1 MIRNI
6 SSFGKILKAEG
17 LGIKS
22 IAQTAFKDKEGAHFV
37 VNLNNGEKGVYTVT
51 RGQNTTRQTLSSN
64 GKVVEY
70 TTKKF
75 PEQGWEV
82 YSKKSGDYVTIPQTQ
97 SLSYVKEQGKITG
110 AANYKRTPINEKT
123 YIDPATGQVR
133 HKAFVLQELHAD
145 KYTGRS
151 ILPEDKLVAADG
163 SKLLPIYQRP
173 MTGGE
178 PQVTKVWNM

>member
-37 VNLNNGEKGVYTVT
+37 VNLNNGDKGVYTVA
-51 RGQNTTRQTLSSN
+51 RGKNTNRQSLSSN

-75 PEQGWEV
+75 PELGWEV
-82 YSKKSGDYVTIPQTQ
+82 YSKKPEIMLQSRKRKVYHMLRNRAKLQVQQITKERRLMKKLILIPQQ
-97 SLSYVKEQGKITG
+97 VK
-110 AANYKRTPINEKT
+110 
-123 YIDPATGQVR
+123 
-133 HKAFVLQELHAD
+133 
-145 KYTGRS
+145 
-151 ILPEDKLVAADG
+151 
-163 SKLLPIYQRP
+163 
-173 MTGGE
+173 
-178 PQVTKVWNM
+178 

>member
-1 MIRNI
+1 MAKKGYTLLLA
-6 SSFGKILKAEG
+6 GKILPARVYHQMVKWLNTQQRSFQSWAGRCIQKKA
-17 LGIKS
+17 
-22 IAQTAFKDKEGAHFV
+22 
-37 VNLNNGEKGVYTVT
+37 
-51 RGQNTTRQTLSSN
+51 
-64 GKVVEY
+64 
-70 TTKKF
+70 
-75 PEQGWEV
+75 
-82 YSKKSGDYVTIPQTQ
+82 GDYVTIPQTQ

-145 KYTGRS
+145 KYTGKF

-163 SKLLPIYQRP
+163 SKFLPIYQRP